1 MDGSIAL
8 VEFSKPSRRA
18 CVKAFEYAHIE
29 VGLKIWFR
37 HRCSACG
44 ARGLDVR
51 RAAAA
56 ADRPALA
63 AGDVVS
69 LVVDRDAGSV
79 AFAINGTAA
88 GVAKAPP
95 GALTLACS
103 LMFASD
109 AVAAKRRP

>member
-1 MDGSIAL
+1 MDCA
-8 VEFSKPSRRA
+8 RA
-18 CVKAFEYAHIE
+18 PAPAPRETPAPA
-29 VGLKIWFR
+29 
-37 HRCSACG
+37 ACE
-44 ARGLDVR
+44 
-51 RAAAA
+51 AA

-109 AVAAKRRP
+109 AVAASRRP

>member
-1 MDGSIAL
+1 MVAKGPALDREAPFDGL
-8 VEFSKPSRRA
+8 GLFSTARCAACGGDARA
-18 CVKAFEYAHIE
+18 
-29 VGLKIWFR
+29 R
-37 HRCSACG
+37 PTCSACG